1 MWKFCV
7 FQHGLHLPSL
17 ISSLRGLAM
26 QAIKGKYLQTY
37 KNSAVVHKS
46 CDKEPEF
53 MSRKWH
59 EDGWLLAEE
68 KDGEILIPRR
78 F

>member
-1 MWKFCV
+1 
-7 FQHGLHLPSL
+7 
-17 ISSLRGLAM
+17 M

-37 KNSAVVHKS
+37 KNSVVVYKS

-59 EDGWLLAEE
+59 EDGCVLAEE
-68 KDGEILIPRR
+68 KDVETLIPRP